1 MQKLTRTQKFAGL
14 RDSLANDAE
23 TNITSSDLTN
33 YQNRLD
39 AVQETLAPTPE
50 VNVNKNEEVVE
61 NNSVNINDVSKQ
73 EPQEN
78 NYSNDSVSNVQEVEE
93 PKQVEK
99 ENIINTVTK
108 TVEEPKQV
116 ENDNTINTVTETIVE
131 NQENQNDDYIESLIN
146 KEPQESDYFSQFMS
160 TAQDVEPKKDY
171 SSYFENDSDD
181 KFDIDSIFSEVFND
195 VKDNTDAK
203 ITEQERDNYLNQAI
217 DDANS
222 YINVSGEVNTD
233 QIVNNLVDEVRH
245 PEEPSQKNLDAAL
258 DVNEGISEESV
269 DDSYSWNEEE
279 PLDADVETSPEV
291 ENVSNEEFTN
301 TVSMEV
307 SKIMDEI
314 NNKEVVEEK
323 VVEEVK
329 PVETA
334 PIIEK
339 KIIEETKPVESKP
352 IIEEKVEP
360 VIKEEVKVEEKIV
373 EPIVQKEVKIE
384 EPAKETVVEKV
395 KPTFVE
401 DKTED
406 IVEIKNIAEMDNEPI
421 KETVSSTIPFIVDS
435 NDEDEIEDDE
445 DDSPNTILNIILIVL
460 IVALVA
466 VLGLIIFYILKTKG
480 IL

>member
-61 NNSVNINDVSKQ
+61 NNSVNINDAPKQ
-73 EPQEN
+73 EPQE
-78 NYSNDSVSNVQEVEE
+78 NYSNDSVSNVQE
-93 PKQVEK
+93 
-99 ENIINTVTK
+99 
-108 TVEEPKQV
+108 VEEPKQV

-131 NQENQNDDYIESLIN
+131 NQDNQNDDYIENLLN

-258 DVNEGISEESV
+258 DVNEGISEEN
-269 DDSYSWNEEE
+269 YSWNEEE

-323 VVEEVK
+323 VVE
-329 PVETA
+329 TA

-373 EPIVQKEVKIE
+373 EPVVQKEVKIE
-384 EPAKETVVEKV
+384 EPIKETVVEKV

>member
-61 NNSVNINDVSKQ
+61 NNFVNINDVSKQ

-78 NYSNDSVSNVQEVEE
+78 NYSNDFVSNVQE
-93 PKQVEK
+93 
-99 ENIINTVTK
+99 
-108 TVEEPKQV
+108 EEPKQV
-116 ENDNTINTVTETIVE
+116 ENDNTINSNVTE
-131 NQENQNDDYIESLIN
+131 NQDNQNNDYIDSLIN
-146 KEPQESDYFSQFMS
+146 DVKQEEAKQETQESDYFAQFMS
-160 TAQDVEPKKDY
+160 TTQNVEPKKDY
-171 SSYFENDSDD
+171 SSYFENDSDED

-217 DDANS
+217 DDANN
-222 YINVSGEVNTD
+222 YINVSGETNTD

-245 PEEPSQKNLDAAL
+245 PEEKVQENLEAAL
-258 DVNEGISEESV
+258 DVNEGISEENV
-269 DDSYSWNEEE
+269 DDSYSWHEEE

-301 TVSMEV
+301 TISMEV

-314 NNKEVVEEK
+314 DNKEVVEEK
-323 VVEEVK
+323 AVEEVK

-334 PIIEK
+334 PIIEEK
-339 KIIEETKPVESKP
+339 VEP

-360 VIKEEVKVEEKIV
+360 VIEEVKVEEKII
-373 EPIVQKEVKIE
+373 EPVVQKEVKIE
-384 EPAKETVVEKV
+384 EPIKEPVVEKV
-395 KPTFVE
+395 APVVE

-406 IVEIKNIAEMDNEPI
+406 IVEIKNIAEMENEPI
-421 KETVSSTIPFIVDS
+421 KETVSSTIPFIVDN

>member
-61 NNSVNINDVSKQ
+61 NNSVNINDVPKQ
-73 EPQEN
+73 EPQE
-78 NYSNDSVSNVQEVEE
+78 NYSNDSVSNVQE
-93 PKQVEK
+93 
-99 ENIINTVTK
+99 
-108 TVEEPKQV
+108 VEEPKQV

-131 NQENQNDDYIESLIN
+131 NQDNQNDDYIENLLN

-258 DVNEGISEESV
+258 DVNEGISEEN
-269 DDSYSWNEEE
+269 DSWNEEE
-279 PLDADVETSPEV
+279 PLDADAETTPEV
-291 ENVSNEEFTN
+291 ENVSDEEFTN

-323 VVEEVK
+323 V
-329 PVETA
+329 VETA

-373 EPIVQKEVKIE
+373 EPVVQKEVKIE
-384 EPAKETVVEKV
+384 EPIKETVVEKV

>member
-61 NNSVNINDVSKQ
+61 NNSVNINDVPKQ
-73 EPQEN
+73 EPQE
-78 NYSNDSVSNVQEVEE
+78 NYSNDSVSNVQE
-93 PKQVEK
+93 
-99 ENIINTVTK
+99 
-108 TVEEPKQV
+108 VEEPKQV

-131 NQENQNDDYIESLIN
+131 NQDNQNDDYIENLLN

-258 DVNEGISEESV
+258 DVNEGISEEN
-269 DDSYSWNEEE
+269 YSWNEEE

-323 VVEEVK
+323 VVE
-329 PVETA
+329 TA

-373 EPIVQKEVKIE
+373 EPVVQKEVKIE
-384 EPAKETVVEKV
+384 EPIKETVVEKV

-421 KETVSSTIPFIVDS
+421 KETVSSTIPFIVDN

>member
-1 MQKLTRTQKFAGL
+1 MQKLTRTQKFADL
-14 RDSLANDAE
+14 RDKLANDAE
-23 TNITSSDLTN
+23 TNISSSDLTN

-78 NYSNDSVSNVQEVEE
+78 NYSNDFVSNVQEVEE
-93 PKQVEK
+93 PKQVE
-99 ENIINTVTK
+99 
-108 TVEEPKQV
+108 
-116 ENDNTINTVTETIVE
+116 NDNTINSTVTE
-131 NQENQNDDYIESLIN
+131 NQYNQNNDYIDSLIN
-146 KEPQESDYFSQFMS
+146 DVKQEEPKQETQESDYFAQFMS
-160 TAQDVEPKKDY
+160 TTQNAEPKKDY
-171 SSYFENDSDD
+171 SSYFENDSEED

-217 DDANS
+217 DDANN
-222 YINVSGEVNTD
+222 YINVSGEANTN

-245 PEEPSQKNLDAAL
+245 PEEKVQENLEAAL
-258 DVNEGISEESV
+258 DVNEGISEENV
-269 DDSYSWNEEE
+269 DDTYSWHEEE
-279 PLDADVETSPEV
+279 PLDADAETTPEV
-291 ENVSNEEFTN
+291 ENVSDEEFTN

-314 NNKEVVEEK
+314 DNKEVVEEK

-334 PIIEK
+334 PIIE
-339 KIIEETKPVESKP
+339 
-352 IIEEKVEP
+352 EKVEP
-360 VIKEEVKVEEKIV
+360 VIEEVKVEEKVV
-373 EPIVQKEVKIE
+373 EPVVQKEVKIE
-384 EPAKETVVEKV
+384 EPIKETEAEKV
-395 KPTFVE
+395 TPVVE

-406 IVEIKNIAEMDNEPI
+406 IVEIKNIAEMENEPI
-421 KETVSSTIPFIVDS
+421 KETVSSTIPFIVDN

-460 IVALVA
+460 IVALVS

>member
-61 NNSVNINDVSKQ
+61 NNSANINDVSKQ

-99 ENIINTVTK
+99 ENIINTVTE
-108 TVEEPKQV
+108 TV
-116 ENDNTINTVTETIVE
+116 VE
-131 NQENQNDDYIESLIN
+131 NQDNQNDDYIESLIN
-146 KEPQESDYFSQFMS
+146 KETQESDYFSQFMS
-160 TAQDVEPKKDY
+160 TAQDAEPKKDY

-245 PEEPSQKNLDAAL
+245 PEEPAQKNLDAAL
-258 DVNEGISEESV
+258 DVNEGISEENV

-323 VVEEVK
+323 VVEDVK

-360 VIKEEVKVEEKIV
+360 VIKEEVKVEERIV
-373 EPIVQKEVKIE
+373 EPVVQIEVKIE
-384 EPAKETVVEKV
+384 EPVKETVVEKV

>member
-23 TNITSSDLTN
+23 TNISSSDLTN

-61 NNSVNINDVSKQ
+61 NNFVNINDAPKQ

-78 NYSNDSVSNVQEVEE
+78 NYSNDFVSNVQ
-93 PKQVEK
+93 K
-99 ENIINTVTK
+99 
-108 TVEEPKQV
+108 EEPKQV
-116 ENDNTINTVTETIVE
+116 ENDNTINSNVTE
-131 NQENQNDDYIESLIN
+131 NQDNQNNDYIDSLIN
-146 KEPQESDYFSQFMS
+146 DVKQEEAKQETQESDYFAQFMS
-160 TAQDVEPKKDY
+160 TTQNVEPKKDY
-171 SSYFENDSDD
+171 SSYFENDSDED

-217 DDANS
+217 DDANN
-222 YINVSGEVNTD
+222 YINVSGETNTD

-245 PEEPSQKNLDAAL
+245 PEEKVQENLEAAL
-258 DVNEGISEESV
+258 DVNEGISEENV
-269 DDSYSWNEEE
+269 DDSYSWHEEE

-301 TVSMEV
+301 TISMEV

-314 NNKEVVEEK
+314 DNKEVAEEK
-323 VVEEVK
+323 AVEEVK

-334 PIIEK
+334 PIIEEK
-339 KIIEETKPVESKP
+339 VEP

-360 VIKEEVKVEEKIV
+360 VIEEVKVEEKII
-373 EPIVQKEVKIE
+373 EPVVQKEVKIE
-384 EPAKETVVEKV
+384 EPIKEPVVEKV
-395 KPTFVE
+395 APVVE

-406 IVEIKNIAEMDNEPI
+406 IVEIKNIAEMENEPI
-421 KETVSSTIPFIVDS
+421 KETVSSTIPFIVDN